1 MSPPPVMIGA
11 DLAQRL
17 DGRNGSG
24 ESCFGPTELNCEG
37 APMRRVDP
45 ACS

>member
-1 MSPPPVMIGA
+1 
-11 DLAQRL
+11 L

-37 APMRRVDP
+37 APMRVSTRP
-45 ACS
+45 ALERLQAMTWQ